1 MKTLLK
7 GVGNTAFLNQANPG
21 MRKPSPGAFRVE
33 NTNSKIFKNDKIG
46 SRGHKESEGS
56 YLHRNDL

>member
-1 MKTLLK
+1 M
-7 GVGNTAFLNQANPG
+7 GNTAFLNQANPG

-46 SRGHKESEGS
+46 SRGHKESEES